1 MKPSRASFDRLKKML
16 VDDKIGAG
24 DGFLSI
30 FKTEITRLVKDY
42 FVLDGDVDIKIEI
55 DDFGNN
61 SIAVRQTPVALDA
74 GMIKDVKA
82 TICK

>member
-30 FKTEITRLVKDY
+30 FKTEVTRLVKDY

-55 DDFGNN
+55 DDFG
-61 SIAVRQTPVALDA
+61 IYKVDILFDA
-74 GMIKDVKA
+74 EDTKGFSTAIDTKSG
-82 TICK
+82 IY